1 MRNVV
6 TRVVKSKKKPESIS
20 KNKDKDRERTRRSE
34 ETPVQL
40 QNRKKFIA
48 YRNST
53 AEKIVDAMLYLNAFN
68 AATIRAEATIQ
79 AFLQNTDFTIIE
91 DAGRKQLDKDINL
104 FMRIFFAR
112 EFGINMLQLSPEDA
126 LENAVKYVLES
137 NSATAKQSTLIDLL
151 TKKGQGSKGQVP
163 PDVSA
168 LMGLVK
174 GLSEKKGGVE
184 FPYGKP

>member
-1 MRNVV
+1 MRHVV
-6 TRVVKSKKKPESIS
+6 TRVVKSKKKPEEVPS
-20 KNKDKDRERTRRSE
+20 KPVRDKERARKIE
-34 ETPVQL
+34 ENSVQL
-40 QNRKKFIA
+40 QNRKKFIT
-48 YRNST
+48 YRNS
-53 AEKIVDAMLYLNAFN
+53 AADKIVDAMLYLNAFL
-68 AATIRAEATIQ
+68 AATVRAETTIQ
-79 AFLQNTDFTIIE
+79 GFLQNTDFTIIE

-151 TKKGQGSKGQVP
+151 TKKGQSSKGQVP

-174 GLSEKKGGVE
+174 GLSEKKGAE
-184 FPYGKP
+184 FPFGKP